1 MTGAGRTSASPPIP
15 SAAVEERLRRVQSVA
30 DAKLSGMDASE
41 LLSQLLERV
50 REAVGADTAAVLLL
64 DHSGELVETVAS
76 GLEAETGDRVRMPI
90 DGRRFAGRVTDER
103 RPVII
108 DQVDEATVRN
118 PALLRAKI
126 RSVAGVPLLADG
138 TVLGLLQVGSLGGR
152 AFTRDDVALLQLAAD
167 RAAVAVQAL
176 ASRADREAATALQ
189 RSLIP
194 GAIPGIR
201 GAEIA
206 ARYVPGTGSVG
217 GDWYDVFTLPSG
229 EPCMVIGDVAGS
241 GLRAAV
247 IMGRMRSSL
256 RSYALETSDPADILS
271 RLDRKMQYFEPGAM
285 ATVACTVLDP
295 GLRQARVSLAGH
307 PPPALAAPGQPARLA
322 KVPADL
328 LIGAS
333 PDPSRRTTT
342 VSIPPGALLCFYT
355 DGLVERRD
363 RPIDDGLAEMCA
375 HLTAGPPEAAC
386 ASLMTGMLH
395 GERARDDIAL
405 LMLRRAPAE

>member
-1 MTGAGRTSASPPIP
+1 MTGAGRTSAPPIS

-41 LLSQLLERV
+41 LLSELLERA
-50 REAVGADTAAVLLL
+50 RKAVGADTGAVLLI
-64 DHSGELVETVAS
+64 DHSSGELVETVAS
-76 GLEAETGDRVRMPI
+76 GLEAETGDRVRMPL
-90 DGRRFAGRVTDER
+90 DARRFAGRVTDER
-103 RPVII
+103 GPVII
-108 DQVDEATVRN
+108 DQVDETTVRN

-126 RSVAGVPLLADG
+126 RSVVGVPLLADG
-138 TVLGLLQVGSLGGR
+138 TVLGLLQVGSLGER

-167 RAAVAVQAL
+167 RAAVAVQAR

-229 EPCMVIGDVAGS
+229 EPCTVIGDVAGS

-256 RSYALETSDPADILS
+256 RSYALETADPADVLS
-271 RLDRKMQYFEPGAM
+271 RLDRKMQYFEPEAM
-285 ATVACTVLDP
+285 ATVACAMLDP
-295 GLRQARVSLAGH
+295 DLRQARISLAGH
-307 PPPALAAPGQPARLA
+307 PPPVLAAPGQAARLA
-322 KVPADL
+322 EVPADL
-328 LIGAS
+328 LIGARA
-333 PDPSRRTTT
+333 DASRRTTT

-363 RPIDDGLAEMCA
+363 RPLDDGLAEMCA
-375 HLTAGPPEAAC
+375 QLTAGPPEAAC
-386 ASLMTGMLH
+386 ASLMTGMLR